1 MNDETVDYGN
11 WVPKKMLG
19 ILLGMVLVLVA
30 GTFLPTPFFVQII
43 LWIIAAFF
51 IFLLFYLS
59 CAYYLFAKNDNE
71 LQHII
76 HHAMIDKLS
85 WTGEGKALD
94 IGTGSGACAIK
105 VAKKFRNS
113 KVTGIDYW
121 GKAWDYSL
129 KVCENNAAT
138 EGVGERT
145 NFQKASA
152 ADLPFDD
159 GEFDVTVS
167 NFVFHE
173 VRDAKDKR
181 EVVQEALRVVKNG
194 GAFSFQDLFL
204 SETIYGEIEDL
215 LKTIRDWG
223 IEEVHFTSTADL
235 VDIPRLLRVPGMLGE
250 IGIIYGKK

>member
-1 MNDETVDYGN
+1 MDDQSTDYGN
-11 WVPKKMLG
+11 WVPKKMLILLLVLTLLFGSLSFVPVHIIVRVVFG
-19 ILLGMVLVLVA
+19 ILSAV
-30 GTFLPTPFFVQII
+30 
-43 LWIIAAFF
+43 
-51 IFLLFYLS
+51 FLLFLLYF
-59 CAYYLFAKNDNE
+59 YYSYHVFGANGGEFQKKILNVV
-71 LQHII
+71 L
-76 HHAMIDKLS
+76 DKLP
-85 WTGEGKALD
+85 WGGQGKALD
-94 IGTGSGACAIK
+94 IGTGSGALTIG
-105 VAKKFRNS
+105 VAKKYPEA

-121 GKAWDYSL
+121 GTGWSYSQ
-129 KVCENNAAT
+129 KMCEKNAAI
-138 EGVGERT
+138 EGVGEQT
-145 NFQKASA
+145 NFQRASA

-159 GEFDVTVS
+159 GEFDAAVS

-181 EVVQEALRVVKNG
+181 EVVQEALRVVKKG

-204 SETIYGEIEDL
+204 SEKIYGEIEDL

>member
-1 MNDETVDYGN
+1 MSKGGQEKMNDKSIDYGN
-11 WVPKKMLG
+11 WVPKKMLW
-19 ILLGMVLVLVA
+19 ILLGIVLVLVA
-30 GTFLPTPFFVQII
+30 GSFLPVPFVVQII

-51 IFLLFYLS
+51 IFLFFYLS

-71 LQHII
+71 LQHNI

-85 WTGEGKALD
+85 WNGEGKALD

-105 VAKKFRNS
+105 VAKKFPNS

-121 GKAWDYSL
+121 GKAWNYSL

-159 GEFDVTVS
+159 GEFDAAVS

-181 EVVQEALRVVKNG
+181 EVVQEALRVVK
-194 GAFSFQDLFL
+194 
-204 SETIYGEIEDL
+204 
-215 LKTIRDWG
+215 
-223 IEEVHFTSTADL
+223 
-235 VDIPRLLRVPGMLGE
+235 
-250 IGIIYGKK
+250 

>member
-1 MNDETVDYGN
+1 MDDQSTDYGN
-11 WVPKKMLG
+11 WVPKKMLW
-19 ILLGMVLVLVA
+19 ILLGIALTLVA
-30 GTFLPTPFFVQII
+30 SAFLPVPFFVQII
-43 LWIIAAFF
+43 LWIVAAL
-51 IFLLFYLS
+51 FLILFFYLS
-59 CAYYLFAKNDNE
+59 CAYYLFAKNGNE
-71 LQHII
+71 LQHNI

-85 WTGEGKALD
+85 WNGEGKALD

-105 VAKKFRNS
+105 VAKKFPNS

-121 GKAWDYSL
+121 GKTWNYSL
-129 KVCENNAAT
+129 KVCENNATT

-145 NFQKASA
+145 NFQRASA

-159 GEFDVTVS
+159 GEFDAAVS

-181 EVVQEALRVVKNG
+181 EVVQEALRVVKKG

-204 SETIYGEIEDL
+204 SEKIYGEIEDL

-235 VDIPRLLRVPGMLGE
+235 VNIPRLLRVPGMLGE

>member
-1 MNDETVDYGN
+1 MDDQSTDYGN
-11 WVPKKMLG
+11 WVPKKMLW
-19 ILLGMVLVLVA
+19 ILLGIALILIA
-30 GTFLPTPFFVQII
+30 GSFLPVPFFVQII
-43 LWIIAAFF
+43 LWIVAAL
-51 IFLLFYLS
+51 FLILFFYLS
-59 CAYYLFAKNDNE
+59 CAYYLFAKNGNE
-71 LQHII
+71 LQHNI
-76 HHAMIDKLS
+76 HHTMIDKLS
-85 WTGEGKALD
+85 WNGEGKALD

-105 VAKKFRNS
+105 VAKKFQNS

-121 GKAWDYSL
+121 GKAWNYSL
-129 KVCENNAAT
+129 EVCENNATT

-145 NFQKASA
+145 NFQRASA

-159 GEFDVTVS
+159 GEFDAAVS

-173 VRDAKDKR
+173 VRDVKDKR
-181 EVVQEALRVVKNG
+181 KVVQEALRVVKKG

-204 SETIYGEIEDL
+204 SEKIYGEIEDL

-235 VDIPRLLRVPGMLGE
+235 VDISRLLRVPGMLGE